1 MTTDYLTV
9 AKTLAEQVRTD
20 AKRLADEYSKP
31 DPAYGSTPAE
41 GERDRERINRIQGR
55 VGRTLKRAEVAAAIS
70 LSQRLDDLHQLLDER
85 LAQLVD
91 ALYVEE
97 EPS

>member
-1 MTTDYLTV
+1 MTDYLTV
-9 AKTLAEQVRTD
+9 AKTLHEQVHTD
-20 AKRLADEYSKP
+20 CRRLASEYEKP
-31 DPAYGSTPAE
+31 EPAYGSKPAE

-55 VGRTLKRAEVAAAIS
+55 LGRTLKRAEVAAAIS

-91 ALYVEE
+91 AMFVEDQ
-97 EPS
+97 S